1 MTLDF
6 ALALLACVAVAFART
21 AHDWW
26 RCRTPLGLV
35 NFELARAR
43 ERRRR
48 P

>member
-1 MTLDF
+1 MTTEL
-6 ALALLACVAVAFART
+6 ALAVALGLVVAFART
-21 AHDWW
+21 ATHWW

-35 NFELARAR
+35 NAELARAR